1 MKRITLAAVS
11 LTALITPA
19 IASAQADVTIN
30 QTGLDHTVSINQVE
44 DVLNSITITQA
55 QNEQRAQVR
64 QTAPG
69 GSNTTVISQGE
80 IGGIGQNETEI
91 RQTGSNNNGSITQ
104 NSSTNIMLA
113 TQDGAGNTL
122 TTNQGFVDGAGA
134 DGVGNNILARQNGDD
149 NIITVRQ
156 NFEVIGSGNDV
167 DIFQDSGNNEVTV
180 DQEGSSNTAFV
191 VQGDLAGVGQNT
203 ATITQIG
210 SGNLTAIGQN
220 STGNVAVGT
229 QTGNNNQLFI
239 DQGFNNGTGL
249 GGDGNY
255 AEGIQTG
262 DNNTLEI
269 TQNVTTSGS
278 GNSAII
284 RQIGDGFDLV
294 INQEGS
300 GMTVDMTQ
308 M

>member
-1 MKRITLAAVS
+1 MHRFILASVS
-11 LTALITPA
+11 AAALITPSA
-19 IASAQADVTIN
+19 VLAQADVTIN
-30 QTGLDHTVSINQVE
+30 QTGLDHTVSIDQVE

-55 QNEQRAQVR
+55 QNEQRAQIR

-69 GSNTTVISQGE
+69 GSNTAVTSQGE
-80 IGGIGQNETEI
+80 IGGIGQNEIEL
-91 RQTGSNNNGSITQ
+91 RQTGSNNNGSVTQ

-113 TQDGAGNTL
+113 TQDGSGNTL
-122 TTNQGFVDGAGA
+122 TTNQGFVDGTGA

-149 NIITVRQ
+149 NVITVRQ
-156 NFEVIGSGNDV
+156 NFDVLGSGNDV
-167 DIFQDSGNNEVTV
+167 DIFQDSNNNEVTV

-191 VQGDLAGVGQNT
+191 IQGDIAGIGLNT
-203 ATITQIG
+203 ATVTQIG
-210 SGNLTAIGQN
+210 SGNLTAIAQN
-220 STGNVAVGT
+220 STGNVAIGT

-239 DQGFNNGTGL
+239 EQGFNNGTGL
-249 GGDGNY
+249 GGDSNY

-262 DNNTLEI
+262 NNNTLEI
-269 TQNVTTSGS
+269 TQNLTTSGS

-284 RQIGDGFDLV
+284 RQIGDGFDLI

-300 GMTVDMTQ
+300 GMVVDMTQ

>member
-1 MKRITLAAVS
+1 MHRITLAAVS
-11 LTALITPA
+11 LAAFITPA
-19 IASAQADVTIN
+19 TLSAQADVTIN
-30 QTGLDHTVSINQVE
+30 QTGLDHTVSISQVE
-44 DVLNSITITQA
+44 DVLNSITVTQA

-69 GSNTTVISQGE
+69 GSNTAVVSQGE

-91 RQTGSNNNGSITQ
+91 RQTGSSNNGSITQ

-113 TQDGAGNTL
+113 TQDGSGNSL
-122 TTNQGFVDGAGA
+122 TTNQGFVDGTGA

-149 NIITVRQ
+149 NTVTVRQ
-156 NFEVIGSGNDV
+156 NFDVLGSGNDV
-167 DIFQDSGNNEVTV
+167 DIFQDSNNNEVTI

-191 VQGDLAGVGQNT
+191 IQGDVAGIGQNT
-203 ATITQIG
+203 ATISQIG

-229 QTGNNNQLFI
+229 QTGNNNSLFI
-239 DQGFNNGTGL
+239 DQGFNNGGGT
-249 GGDGNY
+249 GGDNNY

-262 DNNTLEI
+262 NNNTLEI
-269 TQNVTTSGS
+269 TQNLTTPGS

-284 RQIGDGFDLV
+284 RQLGDNFDLI

-300 GMTVDMTQ
+300 GMVVDMTQ
-308 M
+308 I

>member
-19 IASAQADVTIN
+19 SVLAQADVTIN
-30 QTGLDHTVSINQVE
+30 QTGLDHSVSIGQVE
-44 DVLNSITITQA
+44 DVLNSITVTQA
-55 QNEQRAQVR
+55 QNEQSAQIR

-69 GSNTTVISQGE
+69 GSNTAVTSQGE
-80 IGGIGQNETEI
+80 VGGIGQNAIEL

-113 TQDGAGNTL
+113 TQDGSGNTL
-122 TTNQGFVDGAGA
+122 TTNQGFVDGTGA

-156 NFEVIGSGNDV
+156 NFDVLGSGNDV
-167 DIFQDSGNNEVTV
+167 DIFQDSNNNEVTI
-180 DQEGSSNTAFV
+180 DQEGSTNTAFV
-191 VQGDLAGVGQNT
+191 VQGDIAGVGMNQ

-239 DQGFNNGTGL
+239 DQGFNNGTGV

-255 AEGIQTG
+255 AEGIQNG
-262 DNNTLEI
+262 NNNTLEI

-284 RQIGDGFDLV
+284 RQIGDGFDLI